1 MYVTHSILDLIFD
14 LDSPDYNGV
23 EGVINM
29 VKHQVKRLRLDH
41 VLKGQEVDLALLIEE
56 GFHRIDQQGV
66 KNCVENSLKL
76 LNLD

>member
-1 MYVTHSILDLIFD
+1 
-14 LDSPDYNGV
+14 
-23 EGVINM
+23 M
-29 VKHQVKRLRLDH
+29 VKHQVKRLRLDR